1 MILRPLTK
9 RKLFLFTLLASAQ
22 LLAIITPAFSQ
33 KRKVPQETKPNEVRL
48 REAEFFFTEA
58 EKYFILE
65 DYAKALLYFQRVAEL
80 NPTNATVHYK
90 LAEVLSK
97 GTKEEDIQR
106 AAQSIDLALK
116 YEKKNKY
123 FYLLASNI
131 YANLGQFEKATAILE
146 TMIKEVKGTDD
157 YLFELAAL
165 YLYNKKPDEAL
176 KVYDRAEEV
185 MGVNEVSS
193 QQKQRIYLERGKT
206 QEALA
211 EGEKLL
217 EAYPDEPRYVLGF
230 AEVLALNG
238 QRDKAIQYLES
249 FIKEHPEAGNAKMVL
264 AGFYKDAGQE
274 QKSRDY
280 VKDVFDDT
288 QVELSSKLLMLGTYN
303 ALLAQNKSKKIID
316 PELESYAVMLFKKLE
331 VNYPDD
337 ADVHL
342 VGGDLYMTL
351 EQDENAKKEYLIAV
365 RNGSGSFEAWQNLL
379 YLETQTNEFD
389 SLIAHS
395 EKALELFPNQA
406 MIYYFNGYGHLRKN
420 QYREAAY
427 SLEQAKKLSSANPAF
442 VSDLN
447 GMLGDCYHSTKEYA
461 KSDKAYDEAL
471 AFNPN
476 NDLILN
482 NYSYYLALRKE
493 NLEKAEKMSAQ
504 LFKNFP
510 DNPSYLDTYGWV
522 LYERG
527 KYKEAKKVMEKAI
540 QTGQGTAIHF
550 EHYGDIL
557 FQLGDI
563 DNAVKQWQKAK
574 QKDGGNASLD
584 KKISSRKLN

>member
-1 MILRPLTK
+1 MTLHPLTK
-9 RKLFLFTLLASAQ
+9 RNFILYTVFAAAQ
-22 LLAIITPAFSQ
+22 LLTVVTPAFSQ
-33 KRKVPQETKPNEVRL
+33 KRKAPQETKPSDVRL
-48 REAEFFFTEA
+48 REAEFFFAEA

-90 LAEVLSK
+90 VAEVLSK

-106 AAQSIDLALK
+106 AAQSIELALK

-131 YANLGQFEKATAILE
+131 YANLGQFEKATSALE
-146 TMIKEVKGTDD
+146 TMMKEVKGTDD

-176 KVYDRAEEV
+176 KVYNRAEEV

-193 QQKQRIYLERGKT
+193 QQKQRIYLEKGKV

-230 AEVLALNG
+230 AEVLAMNG
-238 QRDKAIQYLES
+238 QRDKAIQYLEN
-249 FIKEHPEAGNAKMVL
+249 FIKEHPDAGNAKMVL
-264 AGFYKDAGQE
+264 AGFYKDNGQE
-274 QKSRDY
+274 KKSRDY
-280 VKDVFDDT
+280 VKAVFDDA
-288 QVELSSKLLMLGTYN
+288 QVDVSSKLLMLGTYN
-303 ALLAQNKSKKIID
+303 ALIAQNKSKKIVD
-316 PELESYAVMLFKKLE
+316 PELESYALMLFKKLE
-331 VNYPDD
+331 TDYRGD

-351 EQDENAKKEYLIAV
+351 GLDEDAKKEYLIAV

-395 EKALELFPNQA
+395 ETALELFPNQA
-406 MIYYFNGYGHLRKN
+406 MIYYFNGYAHLRKN
-420 QYREAAY
+420 HYREASY
-427 SLEQAKKLSSANPAF
+427 SLEQAKKLSTGNPAF

-447 GMLGDCYHSTKEYA
+447 GMLGDCYNSTKEYS
-461 KSDKAYDEAL
+461 KSDKAYEEAL

-476 NDLILN
+476 NDLVLN

-493 NLEKAEKMSAQ
+493 NLEKAEKMSA
-504 LFKNFP
+504 LLIKNFP
-510 DNPSYLDTYGWV
+510 DNPSYLDTYAWV

-527 KYKEAKKVMEKAI
+527 KYKEAKKTMERAI
-540 QTGQGTAIHF
+540 QTGQGTATHF

-574 QKDGGNASLD
+574 QKDGDNASLD